1 MSTTTTTKPARAP
14 QTPQTPK
21 APDIAT
27 AAPGDLLTI
36 PSGHPFRAAP
46 SSPDADPDFIDRV
59 VALLA
64 EYSPDVAA
72 HADAI
77 ADDLRQQFG
86 GQRWYIHA
94 KPQTARERRVAEVLA
109 LFNGRN
115 ATAVARQLGIARA
128 TVYRILKQ
136 PARPEAAAESVAALP
151 SDATQQ
157 PVRSGDGLHPV

>member
-1 MSTTTTTKPARAP
+1 MSTTTPTPIKPSRAL
-14 QTPQTPK
+14 QAPK
-21 APDIAT
+21 SPAPAAT
-27 AAPGDLLTI
+27 AQAELLTT
-36 PSGHPFRAAP
+36 PSGHIFRAGP
-46 SSPDADPDFIDRV
+46 SSPDAEPDFIDRV

-94 KPQTARERRVAEVLA
+94 KPQTAREQRVAAVLA

-128 TVYRILKQ
+128 TVYRCLKQ
-136 PARPEAAAESVAALP
+136 PARPAAAESVAALP